1 MKQQFVETSN
11 YKRFSAGVAA
21 VTSRGSNEA
30 CILLLTGEPG
40 TGKTCMTDHYGSEVN
55 AIYLEGVPGMGL
67 TFIRDYLSRETNVYG
82 RGKFEQYQTM
92 VDFFR
97 KSGYPIILDEAQ
109 HGLPHRAE
117 VLEYLRRVA
126 ENAGVMLI
134 LVCHS
139 SEKHRFASRGMEHIS
154 TRVSDVVELKRAN
167 LDDCELY
174 FKTLCEIELD
184 GDIISQAFSQ
194 SNGRYRLMAN
204 AGKTL
209 EAIAKRLNKTAL
221 SASEVK
227 GLRLCEDAMTALKR
241 EIK

>member
-1 MKQQFVETSN
+1 MKQQFVENSN
-11 YKRFSAGVAA
+11 YKRFSAGVASVMA
-21 VTSRGSNEA
+21 RGSSEA

-40 TGKTCMTDHYGSEVN
+40 TGKTCITDHYGSDVN
-55 AIYLEGVPGMGL
+55 AVYLEGVPGMSL
-67 TFIRDYLSRETNVYG
+67 SFVRDYLSRETNVYG
-82 RGKFEQYQTM
+82 RGKFEQYQAM

-97 KSGYPIILDEAQ
+97 KSQYPIILDEAQ

-117 VLEYLRRVA
+117 VLEYLRRIA

-139 SEKHRFASRGMEHIS
+139 SEKHRFAARGLEHIS

-167 LDDCELY
+167 LQDCSSY
-174 FKTLCEIELD
+174 FSELCEVTLD
-184 GDIISQAFSQ
+184 EEIINQVFSQ
-194 SNGRYRLMAN
+194 SNGRYRLMSN

-209 EAIAKRLNKTAL
+209 EAIAKKLNKTAL
-221 SASEVK
+221 TITDVK

-241 EIK
+241 EAK

>member
-11 YKRFSAGVAA
+11 FKRFMAGVAA
-21 VTSRGSNEA
+21 VSARGSHEA

-40 TGKTCMTDHYGSEVN
+40 TGKTCMTDHYGSDAN
-55 AIYLEGVPGMGL
+55 AVFLEGVPGMGL
-67 TFIRDYLSRETNVYG
+67 SFVRDYLSRETRVYG
-82 RGKFEQYQTM
+82 RGKFEQYSGM

-97 KSGYPIILDEAQ
+97 RSQYPIILDEAQ

-117 VLEYLRRVA
+117 VLEYLRRIA

-139 SEKHRFASRGMEHIS
+139 SEKHRFAAKGLEHIS

-167 LDDCELY
+167 LEDCATY

-184 GDIISQAFSQ
+184 AEAIEQVFKQ
-194 SNGRYRLMAN
+194 SSGRYRLMAN

-209 EAIAKRLNKTAL
+209 ETIAKKLNKTSL
-221 SASEVK
+221 SISDIK

-241 EIK
+241 EGK